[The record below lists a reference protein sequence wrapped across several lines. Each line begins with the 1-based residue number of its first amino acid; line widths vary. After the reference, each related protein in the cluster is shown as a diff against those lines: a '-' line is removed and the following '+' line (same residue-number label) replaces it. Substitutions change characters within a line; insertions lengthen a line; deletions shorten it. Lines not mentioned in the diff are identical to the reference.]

1 MEKKHEQEIK
11 IIFKDNQ
18 SFEKQLQII
27 NEVNNHFIDIAT
39 NYHVNKINNKDK
51 GLQ

>member
-1 MEKKHEQEIK
+1 MKQKEKEIK

-27 NEVNNHFIDIAT
+27 NEVNNNFIDIAT
-39 NYHVNKINNKDK
+39 TYNVNKINNKDK

>member
-1 MEKKHEQEIK
+1 MKQNEQEVK

-27 NEVNNHFIDIAT
+27 NEVNNNFIDIAT
-39 NYHVNKINNKDK
+39 TYNINKINNENK